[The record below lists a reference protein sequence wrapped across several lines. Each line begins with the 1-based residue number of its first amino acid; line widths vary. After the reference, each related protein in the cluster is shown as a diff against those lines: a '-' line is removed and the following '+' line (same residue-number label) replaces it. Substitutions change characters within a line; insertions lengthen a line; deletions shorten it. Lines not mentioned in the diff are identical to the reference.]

1 MGSADHR
8 QHILMLPF
16 LAQGHLIPFLALAR
30 QIHRRS
36 TGFTI
41 TIASTHL
48 NVQYLRSAL
57 SSDPDPDPNPDSNS
71 LSCSKI
77 HLAEL
82 PFCSSDHGLPPN
94 AENTESLSGNALP
107 IFCHASRT
115 LEAPFRRLVRDIM
128 YQEGQP
134 PLCIISDVFFGWAV
148 NVARSLG
155 SVSVTFT
162 TCGAYGTAAYMS
174 FWLNLPHRH
183 TDCEEFTLPGLPDS
197 HRFHPSQLHQLA
209 KAADGT
215 DTWSIFM
222 QSQISLSLLSH
233 GWLCNTVED
242 IELLGLE
249 VLRKLLKLPVWAIG
263 PLLPPAALR
272 KYSPSSSGLN
282 ISRQHAGK
290 KPGICPENCIEWL
303 NLHDPASVIYVSFGS
318 QNIGASQMRELALGL
333 RKWKTFHLGPKATI
347 GFDIKGEFRAE
358 WLPEGF
364 EKRMTESKQGL
375 LVHNWAPNWRFWHTN
390 LRERF

>member
-1 MGSADHR
+1 M
-8 QHILMLPF
+8 
-16 LAQGHLIPFLALAR
+16 
-30 QIHRRS
+30 
-36 TGFTI
+36 
-41 TIASTHL
+41 
-48 NVQYLRSAL
+48 
-57 SSDPDPDPNPDSNS
+57 
-71 LSCSKI
+71 
-77 HLAEL
+77 
-82 PFCSSDHGLPPN
+82 
-94 AENTESLSGNALP
+94 
-107 IFCHASRT
+107 
-115 LEAPFRRLVRDIM
+115 
-128 YQEGQP
+128 
-134 PLCIISDVFFGWAV
+134 
-148 NVARSLG
+148 
-155 SVSVTFT
+155 SVTFT

-197 HRFHPSQLHQLA
+197 HRFHPSQLHPLA

-249 VLRKLLKLPVWAIG
+249 ALRKLLKLPVWAIG

-272 KYSPSSSGLN
+272 KYSPSSSGFN

-303 NLHDPASVIYVSFGS
+303 NLHDPASVIYISFGS
-318 QNIGASQMRELALGL
+318 QNTIGASQMRELALGL
-333 RKWKTFHLGPKATI
+333 EGSGKPFIWVLRPPI

-375 LVHNWAPNWRFWHTN
+375 LVHNWAPQLEVLAHKSTGAFLSHCGWNSVLESLSQGVPLIGWPMGAEQIYTSKMLMEEMGVCEELARGVQTDIVGKQVERVIELVMN
-390 LRERF
+390 KKTGKGNEMEKKAAEIRERIIVAIKDPDGDEEYGSSARALDDFVRTILAKIKLELSQ